1 MSSGS
6 TCLYY
11 HASYFK
17 TGLRAETGDLTD
29 STLTP
34 AHTTAYQVCLF
45 CISFKALVIPRM
57 KQMGTWWNALRGKC
71 PYQVSSF
78 AFNYCYK
85 HHSQKGLGEGRVYFT
100 LQILGH
106 TSISGGSQGR
116 NSRGTWR
123 QELVQSLWGHTTYC
137 HAPYGLLSLL
147 LYSTKD

>member
-1 MSSGS
+1 LSSLLS
-6 TCLYY
+6 WCLRV
-11 HASYFK
+11 A
-17 TGLRAETGDLTD
+17 
-29 STLTP
+29 
-34 AHTTAYQVCLF
+34 TAVMNVVMMMCDHDQ
-45 CISFKALVIPRM
+45 
-57 KQMGTWWNALRGKC
+57 
-71 PYQVSSF
+71 
-78 AFNYCYK
+78 K
-85 HHSQKGLGEGRVYFT
+85 HLGEGRVYFT